1 MKIYID
7 ESGDL
12 GWTLDKPNRHGGSSK
27 YITITGIIISKDEE
41 KYISR
46 FISDIYKKYNL
57 TPNIEKKGANF
68 TPEHS
73 SYITSQIINKII
85 CKSNS
90 FKIISITVNKTK
102 VFESLQK
109 DKNIFYN
116 YVLGLLLKPEIIQ
129 YKEVEIVLDKRTI
142 KVSQGQ
148 SFPDYIKTEIWGQ
161 GFNIDISCEFLESTK
176 NKMIWFADWYANF
189 IWRKHEDNECSSY
202 SLLESLPKDR
212 FSEKKLFF

>member
-12 GWTLDKPNRHGGSSK
+12 GWTLDKPNRYGGSSK
-27 YITITGIIISKDEE
+27 YITITGIVISREEE

-46 FISDIYKKYNL
+46 FIADIYKKYHL

-73 SYITSQIINKII
+73 SFITSQLNNKLID
-85 CKSNS
+85 KSSS
-90 FKIISITVNKTK
+90 FKIISITVNKAK
-102 VFESLQK
+102 VFDSLRK

-116 YVLGLLLKPEIIQ
+116 YILGLLLKPEIVQ
-129 YKEVEIVLDKRTI
+129 HNSAEIVLDKRTI
-142 KVSQGQ
+142 KVSHGE

-161 GFNIDISCEFLESTK
+161 GLDINILCEFLESTN

-202 SLLESLPKDR
+202 DFLKNLPKDR
-212 FSEKKLFF
+212 FFEKKLFF